1 MLKPETIAKIA
12 SGLLAFGG
20 LLAVLGLF
28 PPLWI
33 IPLAVGGTFT
43 ATSFQA
49 GRVCYPGQPALWAA
63 CAAFPLGATIV
74 SFVVIEQ
81 ARQLAVGMV
90 VRKHDSQLR
99 TDLSTMLRDQPADYP
114 PEQAEALRQER
125 LSRVAEILAD
135 PHRSETTREAAEKAR
150 VYLAEELPGERG
162 FRYRVNQGRMTRQ
175 LTDIAAAATGEPAS
189 GPVNLPPGGLMAAME
204 DRAGLGARFLR
215 FSLVDLWADRDL
227 SRRAACELEEVR
239 HLLVFRWGEPVIG
252 RTPPRR
258 SYPCEIVL
266 LRVPPGGKAEV
277 AGVQAV
283 ASMAADDDLDDGGAQ
298 SIHAGGDPARSDAVR
313 RKIKEILAG
322 PPGKN

>member
-12 SGLLAFGG
+12 LGLLAFGG

-28 PPLWI
+28 SALWI

-49 GRVCYPGQPALWAA
+49 GRVCYPRQPALWAA
-63 CAAFPLGATIV
+63 CAALPLGATIV

-81 ARQLAVGMV
+81 ARQIGVGMV

-99 TDLSTMLRDQPADYP
+99 TDISTMLRDNPADYP
-114 PEQAEALRQER
+114 PEQAEALRLER
-125 LSRVAEILAD
+125 LGRIEEILAD
-135 PHRSETTREAAEKAR
+135 PYRSETTVESAMKAR
-150 VYLAEELPGERG
+150 VFLAEELPRERG
-162 FRYRVNQGRMTRQ
+162 FRYRVNQGRLTRQ
-175 LTDIAAAATGEPAS
+175 LSEIAAAATGEPS
-189 GPVNLPPGGLMAAME
+189 PGPISLPPGGLMAALE

-227 SRRAACELEEVR
+227 SRRAGCELEEVR

-252 RTPPRR
+252 LTPPRR

-283 ASMAADDDLDDGGAQ
+283 ASMATDDDLDDGGSQ
-298 SIHAGGDPARSDAVR
+298 SIHAGGDPARSEAVR
-313 RKIKEILAG
+313 RKIREILEG

>member
-12 SGLLAFGG
+12 LGLLAFGG

-28 PPLWI
+28 SALWI

-49 GRVCYPGQPALWAA
+49 GRVCYPRQPALWAA
-63 CAAFPLGATIV
+63 CAALPLGATIV

-81 ARQLAVGMV
+81 ARQIGVGMV

-99 TDLSTMLRDQPADYP
+99 TDISTMLRDNPADYP
-114 PEQAEALRQER
+114 PEQAEALRLER
-125 LSRVAEILAD
+125 LGRIEEILAD
-135 PHRSETTREAAEKAR
+135 PYRSETTVDSAMKAR
-150 VYLAEELPGERG
+150 VFLAEELPRERG
-162 FRYRVNQGRMTRQ
+162 FRYRVNQGRLTRQ
-175 LTDIAAAATGEPAS
+175 LSEIAAAATGEPS
-189 GPVNLPPGGLMAAME
+189 LGPISLPPGGLMAALE

-227 SRRAACELEEVR
+227 SRRAGCELEEVR

-252 RTPPRR
+252 LTPPRR

-283 ASMAADDDLDDGGAQ
+283 ASMATDDDLDDGGSQ
-298 SIHAGGDPARSDAVR
+298 SIHAGGDPARSEAVR
-313 RKIKEILAG
+313 RKIREILEG

>member
-12 SGLLAFGG
+12 LGLLAFGG

-28 PPLWI
+28 SALWI

-49 GRVCYPGQPALWAA
+49 GRVCYPRQPALWAA
-63 CAAFPLGATIV
+63 CAALPLGATIV

-81 ARQLAVGMV
+81 ARQIGVGMV
-90 VRKHDSQLR
+90 VRGHDSQLR
-99 TDLSTMLRDQPADYP
+99 TDISTMLRDNPADYP
-114 PEQAEALRQER
+114 PEQAEALRLER
-125 LSRVAEILAD
+125 LGRIEEILAD
-135 PHRSETTREAAEKAR
+135 PYRSETTVESAMKAR
-150 VYLAEELPGERG
+150 VFLAEELPRERG
-162 FRYRVNQGRMTRQ
+162 FRYRVNQGRLTRQ
-175 LTDIAAAATGEPAS
+175 LSEIAAAATGEPS
-189 GPVNLPPGGLMAAME
+189 PGPISLPPGGLMAALE

-227 SRRAACELEEVR
+227 SRRAGCELEEVR

-252 RTPPRR
+252 LTPPRR

-283 ASMAADDDLDDGGAQ
+283 ASMATDDDLDDGGSQ
-298 SIHAGGDPARSDAVR
+298 SIHAGGDPARSEAVR
-313 RKIKEILAG
+313 RKIREILEG

>member
-12 SGLLAFGG
+12 LGLLAFGG

-28 PPLWI
+28 SALWI

-49 GRVCYPGQPALWAA
+49 GRVCYPRQPALWAA
-63 CAAFPLGATIV
+63 CAALPLGATIV

-81 ARQLAVGMV
+81 ARQIGVGMV

-99 TDLSTMLRDQPADYP
+99 TDISTMLRDNPADYP
-114 PEQAEALRQER
+114 PEQAEALRLER
-125 LSRVAEILAD
+125 LGRIEEILAN
-135 PHRSETTREAAEKAR
+135 PYRSETTVDSAMKAR
-150 VYLAEELPGERG
+150 VFLAEELPRERG
-162 FRYRVNQGRMTRQ
+162 FRYRVNQGRLTRQ
-175 LTDIAAAATGEPAS
+175 LSEIAAAATGEPS
-189 GPVNLPPGGLMAAME
+189 PGPISLPPGGLMAALE

-227 SRRAACELEEVR
+227 SRRAGCELEEVR

-252 RTPPRR
+252 LTPPRR

-283 ASMAADDDLDDGGAQ
+283 ASMATDDDLDDGGSQ
-298 SIHAGGDPARSDAVR
+298 SIHAGGDPARSEAVR
-313 RKIKEILAG
+313 RKIREILEG
-322 PPGKN
+322 PHGKN

>member
-12 SGLLAFGG
+12 LGLLAFGG

-28 PPLWI
+28 SALWI

-49 GRVCYPGQPALWAA
+49 GRVCYPRQPALWAA
-63 CAAFPLGATIV
+63 CAALPLGATIV

-81 ARQLAVGMV
+81 ARQIGVGMV

-99 TDLSTMLRDQPADYP
+99 TEISTMLRDNPADYP
-114 PEQAEALRQER
+114 PEQAEALRLER
-125 LSRVAEILAD
+125 LGRIEEILAD
-135 PHRSETTREAAEKAR
+135 PYRSETTVESAMKAR
-150 VYLAEELPGERG
+150 VFLAEELPRERG
-162 FRYRVNQGRMTRQ
+162 FRYRVNQGRLTRQ
-175 LTDIAAAATGEPAS
+175 LSEIAAAATGEPLP
-189 GPVNLPPGGLMAAME
+189 GPISLPPGGLMAALE

-227 SRRAACELEEVR
+227 SRRAGCELEEVR

-252 RTPPRR
+252 LTPPRR

-277 AGVQAV
+277 ARVQAV
-283 ASMAADDDLDDGGAQ
+283 ASMATDDDLDDGGSQ
-298 SIHAGGDPARSDAVR
+298 SIHAGGDPARSEAVR
-313 RKIKEILAG
+313 RKIREILAG
-322 PPGKN
+322 PPAKN

>member
-12 SGLLAFGG
+12 LGLLAFGG

-28 PPLWI
+28 PALWI

-49 GRVCYPGQPALWAA
+49 GRVCYPRQPALWAA
-63 CAAFPLGATIV
+63 CAALPLGATIV

-81 ARQLAVGMV
+81 ARQIGVGMV

-99 TDLSTMLRDQPADYP
+99 TDISTMLRDNPADYP
-114 PEQAEALRQER
+114 PEQAEALRLER
-125 LSRVAEILAD
+125 LGRIEEILAD
-135 PHRSETTREAAEKAR
+135 PYRSETTAESAMKAR
-150 VYLAEELPGERG
+150 VFLAEELPRERG
-162 FRYRVNQGRMTRQ
+162 FRYRVNQGRLTRQ
-175 LTDIAAAATGEPAS
+175 LSEIAAAATGEPS
-189 GPVNLPPGGLMAAME
+189 PGPISLPPGGLMAALE

-227 SRRAACELEEVR
+227 SRRAGCELEEVR

-252 RTPPRR
+252 LTPPRR

-283 ASMAADDDLDDGGAQ
+283 ASMATDDDLDDGGSQ
-298 SIHAGGDPARSDAVR
+298 SIHAGGDPARSEAVR
-313 RKIKEILAG
+313 RKIREILAG
-322 PPGKN
+322 PPAKN

>member
-12 SGLLAFGG
+12 LGLLAFGG

-28 PPLWI
+28 SALWI

-49 GRVCYPGQPALWAA
+49 GRVCYPRQPALWAA
-63 CAAFPLGATIV
+63 CAALPLGATIV

-81 ARQLAVGMV
+81 ARQIGVGMV

-99 TDLSTMLRDQPADYP
+99 TDISTMLRDNPADYP
-114 PEQAEALRQER
+114 PEQAEALRLER
-125 LSRVAEILAD
+125 LGRIEEILAD
-135 PHRSETTREAAEKAR
+135 PYRSETTVESAMKAR
-150 VYLAEELPGERG
+150 VFLAEELPRERG
-162 FRYRVNQGRMTRQ
+162 FRYRVNQGRLTRQ
-175 LTDIAAAATGEPAS
+175 LSEIAAAATGEPS
-189 GPVNLPPGGLMAAME
+189 PGPISLPPGGLMAALE

-227 SRRAACELEEVR
+227 SRRAGCELEEVR

-252 RTPPRR
+252 LTPPRR

-283 ASMAADDDLDDGGAQ
+283 ASMATDDDLDDGGSQ
-298 SIHAGGDPARSDAVR
+298 SIHAGGDPARSEAVR
-313 RKIKEILAG
+313 RKIREILAG
-322 PPGKN
+322 PPAKN